1 MKKIFD
7 STEQILRS
15 LPTTSKASNMLPFSR
30 DNFVKVPIR
39 TKEQAAYAE
48 SLDKRIFV
56 ETIHLHNGDE
66 MERYYCLM
74 NYDTAIAH
82 CL

>member
-7 STEQILRS
+7 STEQILKG
-15 LPTTSKASNMLPFSR
+15 LHTISKASDKLPFSR
-30 DNFVKVPIR
+30 NNFVKVPIR
-39 TKEQAAYAE
+39 TKEQAIHAE
-48 SLDKRIFV
+48 SLGKRIFV
-56 ETIHLHNGDE
+56 EIIHLPNGNE
-66 MERYYCLM
+66 MELYYCLM

>member
-1 MKKIFD
+1 MKKILD

-15 LPTTSKASNMLPFSR
+15 LPTTSKASNILPFSR

-39 TKEQAAYAE
+39 TKEQATYAE
-48 SLDKRIFV
+48 SLGKRIFV
-56 ETIHLHNGDE
+56 ENIHLSNGNE
-66 MERYYCLM
+66 MEHYYCLM
-74 NYDTAIAH
+74 NYDTAITH